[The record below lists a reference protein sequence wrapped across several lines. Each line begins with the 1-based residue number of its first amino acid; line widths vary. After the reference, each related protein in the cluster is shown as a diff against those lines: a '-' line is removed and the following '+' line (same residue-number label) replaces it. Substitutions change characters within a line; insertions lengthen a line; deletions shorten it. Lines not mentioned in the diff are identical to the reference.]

1 MSEIEKGKIKATKRL
16 KKLDFSGADAA
27 VALVSRDQG
36 GGANGVPTLMIKAAN
51 FSDEFIEKMQTI
63 RVELEIPDFLEKFFA
78 LEEEDAKALA
88 YLMGYREDMAE
99 EAAEPE
105 MDFNDWVMSN
115 MQSFEIMKALQE
127 TNEIS
132 QVLSDLTEEQYLG
145 LLQDQAKFEK
155 GLKKFEQKK
164 QEELAKAEAE
174 RKKPRVKKST
184 ASKTAEVKPQIVD
197 EVNKG
202 GVITP
207 VVKQN
212 KEQSMTQSTTVEQT
226 VEVEMV
232 AKAELDVIQKA
243 FKEQQEQLEKALA
256 SVAKFEQER
265 KEQIAKS
272 RKDQLQAACGE
283 HAEVLFKA
291 VGEVEE
297 GVFADVVKA
306 LSAMKEQ
313 VEKSKLFEE
322 VGANVE
328 PEEPADNATAAVK
341 KALLA
346 KLNQQTK

>member
-51 FSDEFIEKMQTI
+51 FSDEFIEKMQTVK
-63 RVELEIPDFLEKFFA
+63 VELEIPDFLEKFFG
-78 LEEEDAKALA
+78 LEEENVESLA
-88 YLMGYREDMAE
+88 YLLGYTETPDSVVKSE
-99 EAAEPE
+99 S
-105 MDFNDWVMSN
+105 DFNDWVMSN

-132 QVLSDLTEEQYLG
+132 QVLSGLTEEQYLG

-174 RKKPRVKKST
+174 RKKPRIKKST